1 MSCASSMQS
10 DSLPSFYDVYLRYKD
25 TEVCE
30 AHAFCKGDQRD
41 QGGFLCRRRFDS
53 AVVVGFM
60 EKAGDLKIN
69 PPEEEGMPE
78 GARVVALA
86 DDGMHTHKRIF
97 AMADRETGMAAHTQR

>member
-1 MSCASSMQS
+1 MQS

-41 QGGFLCRRRFDS
+41 QGVFLCRRRFDS

-86 DDGMHTHKRIF
+86 VDGGHTYRNVYWQTKRQVW
-97 AMADRETGMAAHTQR
+97 QRTHSGKQAS